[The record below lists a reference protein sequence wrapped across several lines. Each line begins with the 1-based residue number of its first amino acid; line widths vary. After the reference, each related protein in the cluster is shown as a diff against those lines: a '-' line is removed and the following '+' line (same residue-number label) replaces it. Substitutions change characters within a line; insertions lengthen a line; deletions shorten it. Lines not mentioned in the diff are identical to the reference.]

1 MSEVKT
7 EKLSPR
13 VTSLQLGDSGDT
25 FTVPSGATLDVS
37 SATMTGFTIPSGQT
51 LTIDSGATIA
61 NNGTASGLGGLIPI
75 SETVTS
81 SAAAT
86 IDITLPSPSSYSG
99 YLLSCSNF
107 YPVDNSRYLRS
118 RFSTDGGSTFIS
130 TTSYY
135 GNSVSYMSV
144 HRTDVPQKNNSNEP
158 AMFKLE
164 IWNHN
169 NEDSVAGPW
178 IGISGQMTSAN
189 NGAAYGIDVMSSY
202 TGTSAVNAFRFY
214 YSSGN
219 IASGARYKLYGIVDT

>member
-1 MSEVKT
+1 MSEVKVDT
-7 EKLSPR
+7 ISERTPANGVAVDG
-13 VTSLQLGDSGDT
+13 VTIKDSG
-25 FTVPSGATLDVS
+25 L
-37 SATMTGFTIPSGQT
+37 TIPSGGT
-51 LTIDSGATIA
+51 LTIDSGGTIT

-81 SAAAT
+81 SASAT

-107 YPVDNSRYLRS
+107 YPVDNSRYLRA

-135 GNSVSYMSV
+135 GNSKDHMSI
-144 HRTDVPQKNNSNEP
+144 HRTDVPQQNNSNEP
-158 AMFKLE
+158 AMFKVE

-169 NEDSVAGPW
+169 NDSSVAGPW
-178 IGISGQMTSAN
+178 ISTSGQYTNAN
-189 NGAAYGIDVMSSY
+189 NGATYSLDQKMSY

-219 IASGARYKLYGIVDT
+219 IASGARYKLYGIVDI

>member
-1 MSEVKT
+1 VSEVKVDT
-7 EKLSPR
+7 ISER
-13 VTSLQLGDSGDT
+13 TAANGVAVDGVTIKDSG
-25 FTVPSGATLDVS
+25 L
-37 SATMTGFTIPSGQT
+37 TIPSGGT
-51 LTIDSGATIA
+51 LTIDSGGTIT

-86 IDITLPSPSSYSG
+86 IDITLPNPSSYSG

-107 YPVDNSRYLRS
+107 YPVTNSVYLRA
-118 RFSTDGGSTFIS
+118 RVSTDGGSTFIS
-130 TTSYY
+130 TNNYK
-135 GNSVSYMSV
+135 GNSTSSISV
-144 HRTDVPQKNNSNEP
+144 HRTDVPQQSNSNEP

-178 IGISGQMTSAN
+178 ISTRGQYTSAN
-189 NGAAYGIDVMSSY
+189 NGSTYSVDQQTSY